1 MNLLR
6 LQKLKER
13 LEAFS
18 VEGMLRGSLFP
29 QQRNFINDTSSR
41 KAALCTRR
49 AGKSHVAAIALII
62 AAMKKPNTVAL
73 YLALTRRSAKAIM
86 WFKLK
91 EIDRIYKIGL
101 TFSESELIV
110 TLPNTSRIVLFGA
123 DLENLADRLRGDAYC
138 RVVVDEA
145 QSFGAHLE
153 MLISDVIEPAL
164 LDHQGDI
171 ILIGTPGLVPT
182 GVFYDATNT
191 NTAWSRHHWSLLDNP
206 HLPHAANWLVQLRT
220 SRGWSDDNPT
230 WQREYLGRWTT
241 DASALVYRG
250 FSKSRNLFSGDLP
263 SSAWTFIVGLDLGW
277 HDKTAFCVLAYSKYI
292 SNAYVV
298 RAFGRSQMTISRI
311 ADTLLELQQQ
321 YNPQAIIADTGG
333 LGKSI
338 AEELKSRYSL
348 PVLAAEKTDKLA
360 FIETVNGD
368 FIDGKVFI
376 HESAHEL
383 IQELATLGWDE
394 KRLHENSAQDNHAAD
409 SLLYAL
415 RFSRHYWAKPK
426 PVKLEGEALAKQ
438 YERDMMQ
445 TVIQAQEDF
454 IKERENDDT
463 TGIGSVFGGTQSAW
477 SPGGEDW

>member
-1 MNLLR
+1 MHNLSALKAR
-6 LQKLKER
+6 LQALTPYG
-13 LEAFS
+13 LVTGA
-18 VEGMLRGSLFP
+18 LFP
-29 QQRNFINDTSSR
+29 AQQALLKDKSHL

-49 AGKSHVAAIALII
+49 AGKSHAAAVMLID
-62 AAMKKPNTVAL
+62 AASKQPATVAL

-86 WFKLK
+86 WHTLQKLNSQ
-91 EIDRIYKIGL
+91 YKLNIS
-101 TFSESELIV
+101 FSESELIA
-110 TLPNTSRIVLFGA
+110 TLPNKSRIVLFGA
-123 DLENLADRLRGDAYC
+123 DMENLADRLRGDAYC
-138 RVVVDEA
+138 RVVIDEA
-145 QSFGAHLE
+145 QSFGAHLQS
-153 MLISDVIEPAL
+153 LIEDVLEPAT
-164 LDHQGDI
+164 LDYQGDI
-171 ILIGTPGLVPT
+171 TLIGTPGLVPT

-191 NTAWSRHHWSLLDNP
+191 NTAWTRHHWSLLDNP
-206 HLPHAANWLVQLRT
+206 HLPHAADWLDQLRT

-230 WQREYLGRWTT
+230 WQREYLGKWTT

-263 SSAWTFIVGLDLGW
+263 TSDWSFIIGLDLGW

-368 FIDGKVFI
+368 FIDGKVFV

-426 PVKLEGEALAKQ
+426 QQQLTGEALAKQ
-438 YERDMMQ
+438 MERDMMQ
-445 TVIQAQEDF
+445 SVIKSQTEVIQ
-454 IKERENDDT
+454 EREYDDP
-463 TGIGSVFGGTQSAW
+463 TGIGSVFGSVESPW
-477 SPGGEDW
+477 SSSGENW